1 MLEPADLRAA
11 ALLDSQVQ
19 ERLPTVERATAPI
32 YRDEPSRPVPSG
44 SAVMLRI
51 DDHRFALTAAHVA
64 DNSASFPLYIGS
76 STRPVR
82 LSGTKIATKLKP
94 GQRREDDPLD
104 VAVIHLDG
112 ETTRYLRDDEFIDV
126 SQIDAGPLPEDEI
139 FLVAGYP
146 GTRRR
151 DIPTKAT
158 LEVTLYPFL
167 ACSRPRAAYARV
179 RRNPADQLI
188 LGFSKKRLWRQGV
201 RVIAPDLDE
210 MSGCGVWSIFH
221 SSGSL
226 LDGPRLAGLFTE
238 WHRDGVP
245 WIVATRID
253 VALAAI
259 RANFPELQSMLPK
272 AN

>member
-1 MLEPADLRAA
+1 
-11 ALLDSQVQ
+11 
-19 ERLPTVERATAPI
+19 
-32 YRDEPSRPVPSG
+32 
-44 SAVMLRI
+44 MLRI
-51 DDHRFALTAAHVA
+51 DDHRIALTAAHVA
-64 DNSASFPLYIGS
+64 NNSASFPLYTGS

-158 LEVTLYPFL
+158 LEVTLYRFL
-167 ACSRPRAAYARV
+167 
-179 RRNPADQLI
+179 
-188 LGFSKKRLWRQGV
+188 
-201 RVIAPDLDE
+201 
-210 MSGCGVWSIFH
+210 
-221 SSGSL
+221 
-226 LDGPRLAGLFTE
+226 
-238 WHRDGVP
+238 
-245 WIVATRID
+245 
-253 VALAAI
+253 VALALAQHMLACGETSGSAHLGFLKEALVAPGSTGD
-259 RANFPELQSMLPK
+259 RAGS
-272 AN
+272 

>member
-94 GQRREDDPLD
+94 GQRREDDRESAERGGEQPRRILRS
-104 VAVIHLDG
+104 VPQRSPEQAVHDG
-112 ETTRYLRDDEFIDV
+112 DD
-126 SQIDAGPLPEDEI
+126 
-139 FLVAGYP
+139 
-146 GTRRR
+146 RRR
-151 DIPTKAT
+151 
-158 LEVTLYPFL
+158 
-167 ACSRPRAAYARV
+167 PREPIARV
-179 RRNPADQLI
+179 VQEQ
-188 LGFSKKRLWRQGV
+188 RLPPVG
-201 RVIAPDLDE
+201 
-210 MSGCGVWSIFH
+210 
-221 SSGSL
+221 L
-226 LDGPRLAGLFTE
+226 LP
-238 WHRDGVP
+238 
-245 WIVATRID
+245 
-253 VALAAI
+253 
-259 RANFPELQSMLPK
+259 
-272 AN
+272 

>member
-146 GTRRR
+146 STRRR

-158 LEVTLYPFL
+158 LEVTLYRFL
-167 ACSRPRAAYARV
+167 GCSRPRAAYARV
-179 RRNPADQLI
+179 RRNQRISSSWVSQRSA
-188 LGFSKKRLWRQGV
+188 
-201 RVIAPDLDE
+201 
-210 MSGCGVWSIFH
+210 CGAREY
-221 SSGSL
+221 G
-226 LDGPRLAGLFTE
+226 
-238 WHRDGVP
+238 
-245 WIVATRID
+245 
-253 VALAAI
+253 
-259 RANFPELQSMLPK
+259 
-272 AN
+272 